1 MPSTRRLR
9 VFGLAMACLVLLI
22 LYFSADSR
30 RTHSHDFYTSTV
42 KAMDAKTAAAAAAKD
57 AENAQNADV
66 GQRLRDAEAAAKKA
80 ADAKTPNPNA
90 VVAAVEKEVPILAD
104 AAKNVAGR
112 IKVKGGEKWDMGPGE
127 EAAGVGKE
135 GGGGQAEGKEEPAET
150 QEEHD
155 VEVELNLILKRSP
168 STFSLPVRCS
178 FPHIRMSHAI
188 PSTDRSPK
196 NSHHLLEIILP
207 PLRQSQGDPR
217 REIHHRAWPLRR
229 RARPPPARPQAPGL
243 P

>member
-22 LYFSADSR
+22 LYFTADSR

-42 KAMDAKTAAAAAAKD
+42 KAMDAKSAAAAAAAKD
-57 AENAQNADV
+57 AENADV

-80 ADAKTPNPNA
+80 ADAKTPNPNANA

-112 IKVKGGEKWDMGPGE
+112 IKVKGGEKWDMSTGK

-135 GGGGQAEGKEEPAET
+135 GGGGGQAEGKEEPAAET

-155 VEVELNLILKRSP
+155 VEVELNSILKRSP
-168 STFSLPVRCS
+168 STFARLSCLSCPFSSRTFRMRSL
-178 FPHIRMSHAI
+178 
-188 PSTDRSPK
+188 
-196 NSHHLLEIILP
+196 
-207 PLRQSQGDPR
+207 
-217 REIHHRAWPLRR
+217 
-229 RARPPPARPQAPGL
+229 
-243 P
+243 